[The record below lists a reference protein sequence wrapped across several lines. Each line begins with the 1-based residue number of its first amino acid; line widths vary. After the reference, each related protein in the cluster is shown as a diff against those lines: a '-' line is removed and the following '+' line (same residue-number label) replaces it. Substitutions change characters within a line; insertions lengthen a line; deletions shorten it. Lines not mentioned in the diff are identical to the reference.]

1 MNARFSHEDIETW
14 RREGVALIP
23 DFFTGEEVAAVRADF
38 ETVFGAKAGA
48 DEPLSKK
55 KPGEIG
61 RFNNAQF
68 ATFEAI
74 PFECSPALNLIG
86 VHPALIAFA
95 KAALKAERVQLYQ
108 CQVWAKFTG
117 DADYDQPFHCDFSNH
132 TLTVPSEDETKNS
145 VTILCYFSD
154 VSDAH
159 GAMHYVRRSDSSAFA
174 GPEASLNHSPDAQAQ
189 LQAHL
194 VRHERSSA
202 APAGTIIPYGIDV
215 YHRGTNLTVPGG
227 HRYAVMVCYKKAGDE
242 TIGYHAWQFHHLK
255 PWRRI
260 FEHAT
265 PEQLACF
272 GVQLPGDPFWT
283 KTTLARAQARYPSWD
298 LTPYRDAM
306 AQA

>member
-1 MNARFSHEDIETW
+1 M
-14 RREGVALIP
+14 
-23 DFFTGEEVAAVRADF
+23 
-38 ETVFGAKAGA
+38 
-48 DEPLSKK
+48 
-55 KPGEIG
+55 
-61 RFNNAQF
+61 
-68 ATFEAI
+68 
-74 PFECSPALNLIG
+74 
-86 VHPALIAFA
+86 
-95 KAALKAERVQLYQ
+95 
-108 CQVWAKFTG
+108 
-117 DADYDQPFHCDFSNH
+117 
-132 TLTVPSEDETKNS
+132 PSEDETKNS

-159 GAMHYVRRSDSSAFA
+159 GAMHYVRRSDSAAFA
-174 GPEASLNHSPDAQAQ
+174 GPEASLDHSPGAQAQ
-189 LQAHL
+189 LQAQL

-242 TIGYHAWQFHHLK
+242 TIGYHAWQFHHMK

-265 PEQLACF
+265 PQQLACF

-283 KTTLARAQARYPSWD
+283 PTTLARAAIRYPGWD

-306 AQA
+306 AGA

>member
-1 MNARFSHEDIETW
+1 MNARYSHEHLETW
-14 RREGVALIP
+14 RRDGVALIQ
-23 DFFTGEEVAAVRADF
+23 DFFTPDEIAAVRADF
-38 ETVFGAKAGA
+38 ETVFARSAGA
-48 DEPLSKK
+48 DAPLSKK

-61 RFNNAQF
+61 RFNTAQF

-74 PFECSPALNLIG
+74 PFDCSPALNLIG
-86 VHPALIAFA
+86 VHPALIGFA
-95 KAALKAERVQLYQ
+95 KEALKAERVHLYQ

-132 TLTVPSEDETKNS
+132 TLTVPSEDATKNS

-159 GAMHYVRRSDSSAFA
+159 GAMHYVRRSDSAAFA
-174 GPEASLNHSPDAQAQ
+174 GPEASLDPSPQAQARLQAQ
-189 LQAHL
+189 LVQ
-194 VRHERSSA
+194 HERSSA

-255 PWRRI
+255 PWRQI

-283 KTTLARAQARYPSWD
+283 QTTLARAAVRYPGWD

-306 AQA
+306 VRG